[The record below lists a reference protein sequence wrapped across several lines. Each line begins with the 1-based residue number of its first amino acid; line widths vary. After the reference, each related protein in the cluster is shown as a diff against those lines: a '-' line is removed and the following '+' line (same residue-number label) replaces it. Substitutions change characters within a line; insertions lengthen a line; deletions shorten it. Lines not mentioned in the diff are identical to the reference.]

1 MWHAA
6 TIRLGN
12 DNNIEFFLCCPPNR
26 PWQVSPH
33 GVNRKVKCKS
43 TKSKRCC
50 AGAMA
55 GGKYRKLWN
64 ENLRLIPGGG

>member
-12 DNNIEFFLCCPPNR
+12 DNNIEFFFCAAPPIVVAGE
-26 PWQVSPH
+26 PTW
-33 GVNRKVKCKS
+33 VNRKVKCKS

-50 AGAMA
+50 AG
-55 GGKYRKLWN
+55 GKYRKLWN
-64 ENLRLIPGGG
+64 ENLPLIPGGG